1 MNSAASDFVFLAY
14 GLLYALHEAI
24 QNPSCARSKYHTQ
37 LAKMDFDEILALIA
51 VFFFFFLICTRYILG
66 TTRALGYDNVVKSY
80 T

>member
-51 VFFFFFLICTRYILG
+51 VFFFFF
-66 TTRALGYDNVVKSY
+66 
-80 T
+80 